1 MFKDKIYVYAVKIS
15 EQGELSMRRPEATK
29 LMLPHYLNHV
39 LFDSQFSKQ
48 DTIST
53 QLNMVHNVSFL

>member
-1 MFKDKIYVYAVKIS
+1 
-15 EQGELSMRRPEATK
+15 MRRLEATK